1 MTLTPLTPG
10 LCRRKAEEARKL
22 AADHRLSA
30 REKIM
35 IEHIAETW
43 DRLAVHAQG
52 DDEQ

>member
-1 MTLTPLTPG
+1 MTLEPLTLG

-30 REKIM
+30 RERIM

-43 DRLAVHAQG
+43 DRLAATAQG
-52 DDEQ
+52 VD